1 MSTTLVQHQIRGL
14 AVALTLIV
22 GVMTVQFR
30 SLRLGLLCVIP
41 NALPILVVY
50 GLMGASGIALSVPT
64 AMIASVALGTIV
76 DNSIYLLARF
86 RESFTLRADY
96 LDAMIAMVRASG
108 RAVVYSTV
116 TLAAGFFVG
125 IFSSFV
131 PTVQFGLLTGVAF
144 LVGLVSQFVV
154 LPLTLILFHPLGR
167 PARRAAPL
175 GALLVLISTV
185 SGLLGGGVALAQQS
199 AQDILLKDQFGKVD
213 GPGQHRGHAM
223 LLIYGKV
230 AGMRRMK
237 AWEDR
242 IRQKVPGTLIVLRGL
257 DARGARG
264 EKTEAEVNERLQ
276 QNVPAD
282 ISILVDWN
290 GDFVRAYRLPDA
302 DVSTTVLDANGKACQ
317 TVAGSVTPEAVD
329 QLRRLLAQ
337 VRETGA
343 CP

>member
-1 MSTTLVQHQIRGL
+1 
-14 AVALTLIV
+14 
-22 GVMTVQFR
+22 
-30 SLRLGLLCVIP
+30 
-41 NALPILVVY
+41 LPILVVY

-86 RESFTLRADY
+86 REAFAQRADY

-125 IFSSFV
+125 VFSSFV

-154 LPLTLILFHPLGR
+154 LPLTLILFHPLGK

-185 SGLLGGGVALAQQS
+185 SSLLGGGVALAQPS
-199 AQDILLKDQFGKVD
+199 PQDILLKDQFGKVD
-213 GPGQHRGHAM
+213 GPGQHRGHAV

-237 AWEDR
+237 AWEER
-242 IRQKVPGTLIVLRGL
+242 IRQNVPGALIVLRGL
-257 DARGARG
+257 DARAARG

-276 QNVPAD
+276 LNVPAD

-302 DVSTTVLDANGKACQ
+302 DVSTTVLDATGKACE
-317 TVAGSVTPEAVD
+317 TVAGSVTPEALD
-329 QLRRLLAQ
+329 QVRRVLAQ